1 MAQDLESIIELLR
14 EMQNTNKTSSESFDK
29 VLSGISKKLGSLD
42 KSSISE
48 DLLKD
53 YLNKLSRTMD
63 EKYST
68 TILKFSD
75 IENAIKALFSAQN
88 EHVKNKD
95 MRELFDIF
103 TKSLN
108 NFYSEE
114 RQQKAILSSIE
125 ARIKEISSDKS
136 DKEDI
141 VRTITLLRND
151 FENLN
156 HSYKNAIDSV
166 SSDLKTIISSMGK
179 LEKSNNNDNINGQI
193 EIIYKASSDIVNYLN
208 AIEKKESNLEKL
220 ISETATSENLKLTQG
235 FIDTIIKNTQEISEQ
250 IKNLADKSDVE
261 GLQNAAAIFNNK
273 IDQTVTKELFSKIT
287 KTTDEIISQT
297 EEVKQLLAE
306 VTKNIENIP
315 STNLLEDALHNL
327 YKKLDVLKHDI
338 TQVDTRENI
347 KDVSNKI
354 SNLEDELSTIKNI
367 ILDVNDALSMKIFDE
382 INKISFEDQSTDIK
396 NHVSKMLETLPQRE
410 DIEKILENYEQY
422 KKSIDEI
429 LKRNDIIADRLDS
442 LPNHNDMDSLNQNQL
457 SLVENLQEVADKTD
471 IETLASKTDEIE
483 EMIDNLNFDN
493 EFERIYDK
501 ASAIGDW
508 LVTSKIKETSEE
520 ILSKIPEK
528 GMQKDVL
535 DILHTSKRI
544 ANDLEELSKNTDVK
558 KVKTTVADVYSM
570 IEDLKIEFLN
580 TVEVRN
586 DSIIVILSELQKS
599 VSEIISIDDFERFT
613 QDLKAFVTNSID
625 NYNEIS
631 TDLTSIKEYQNAII
645 EKLNNLNFDNLV
657 EVLANN
663 NISNK
668 GENLNLSEYIESVLK
683 NTTKNIDSNIIEI
696 KELLEN
702 NKSDIYEL
710 EKSSTKTLD
719 NIGKY
724 IQEIKNLFDQK
735 EDFGR
740 YTDLSET
747 ISSIEE
753 KISEIKTFNPEDL
766 SLIISKIDSLK
777 GLTATA
783 NEIPSSD
790 LVNSFAEIREIKEQ
804 INALGKTF
812 SSMNFEN
819 DTEKSNTAS
828 FISDKLAEI
837 SDDLSKAIE
846 CFDEKLQAG
855 FAYNA
860 ELIEEKTALLLELIK
875 ELRHNNSD
883 DIGLYERLTVADN
896 KLIDCKQELEL
907 VNTDIINSLNSKNEQ
922 LLQEIIQVKELM
934 SNTMTSK
941 SFEPTENLSSLKDE
955 LVVVHEAIQD
965 DLAECTKYSQSTYDR
980 IEDIYTKISNEI
992 STSEINIRD
1001 FILNDIDTVLIKI
1014 DNLKTELEDSLNFMT
1029 PPNAGQMEEYKEFA
1043 GDIKSFKKAQK
1054 ALLDEAA
1061 QDIKSTL
1068 SEQMTLQ
1075 HEELK
1080 SLLSVSINN
1089 QEIIEAINNLQA
1101 SFAEKID
1108 YSDISIEDADFGTNE
1123 FEREFETPKINS
1135 DVLAELKNDFE
1146 NFSKQIEDLSDKNP
1160 EISEVLNLIKTKLNS
1175 IEQNSDSSSDE
1186 IDITEFMFDEDENK
1200 TSDNFDIIKA
1210 LNLLKEDIEN
1220 LNKRIEEVIPQS
1232 ERIQVSKALSSNSE
1246 NSELTDFNDQI
1257 SKITQAI
1264 NNEWAQKI
1272 KEYLADNEIK
1282 SMLELINNKIDIL
1295 AQTDSQ
1301 DWVDEIRDTLTE
1313 LIETNSGINSTSN
1326 EQIQTT
1332 LDAINS
1338 KIDVLATVDHSEDL
1352 EDIKFILDTID
1363 NKLNNPAE
1371 NVDKKLSDS
1380 DAKITKM
1387 LETLNHKIDILA
1399 DADNSETIS
1408 VLDEV
1413 RDLILDQQ
1421 NSLEKLDNNSNTE
1434 TFKKCLE
1441 ELSTEVN
1448 SINAGNSN
1456 EIQKSLKEMK
1466 ESIMAAVV
1474 SIFEQ
1479 VSFIEESEDIKD
1491 FVEEKTD
1498 EINKNLEIV
1507 TKQLK
1512 QITNASE
1519 DPDYTYSMQ
1528 DIESDLAK
1536 LRMAL
1541 SELRETESETQ
1552 NDQLTYILDNINQ
1565 IGSSV
1570 AGLQNSISD
1579 KESVNAI
1586 NDGLTA
1592 FGQNIS
1598 TKFDNVTQLL
1608 EKSHHSDKVMRQAL
1622 IYMGEWI
1629 DSTSVSMNKISTNSD
1644 EIIDVKQALNSLKS
1658 SIPEQT
1664 EILNSLEE
1672 KFNEQQE
1679 RLAYFEKHITK
1690 ISNIENRFE
1699 EQQERIDRLESSIE
1713 RILNAVEE
1721 LDDSK
1726 VTRKIDK
1733 IEKQLV
1739 KLSSNIEKLAS
1750 YVDE

>member
-1 MAQDLESIIELLR
+1 MAQDLESIVELLR
-14 EMQNTNKTSSESFDK
+14 EMQNTNRTSSESFDK
-29 VLSGISKKLGSLD
+29 VLSGISNKLKTID
-42 KSSISE
+42 QNSISE

-68 TILKFSD
+68 TILKFTD
-75 IENAIKALFSAQN
+75 IENAIKALFSAQE

-95 MRELFDIF
+95 MKELFDIF

-114 RQQKAILSSIE
+114 RQQKAILAGIE
-125 ARIKEISSDKS
+125 TRITEISSDKS

-156 HSYKNAIDSV
+156 HSYKNAIDNV
-166 SSDLKTIISSMGK
+166 SSDLKTILSSMIK
-179 LEKSNNNDNINGQI
+179 LEQTNINDKVSGQI
-193 EIIYKASSDIVNYLN
+193 DIIYKASSDIVNYLN
-208 AIEKKESNLEKL
+208 SIEKKESNLEKL
-220 ISETATSENLKLTQG
+220 ISETATSESLKLTQG
-235 FIDTIIKNTQEISEQ
+235 FIDTIIKNTQEISVQ
-250 IKNLADKSDVE
+250 IQNLADKSDIA

-273 IDQTVTKELFSKIT
+273 IDQTATKELFSKIN

-297 EEVKQLLAE
+297 EEVKQILAD

-315 STNLLEDALHNL
+315 DTNLLEDALHNL
-327 YKKLDVLKHDI
+327 YKKLDTLKHDI
-338 TQVDTRENI
+338 TQIDTRENV
-347 KDVSNKI
+347 KDISNKI

-367 ILDVNDALSMKIFDE
+367 VIDLNEALSVKIFDS
-382 INKISFEDQSTDIK
+382 INKISFEDQSYEIK
-396 NHVSKMLETLPQRE
+396 NHVSKMLAMLPQKE
-410 DIEKILENYEQY
+410 DIDRILENYEQHKESIEELL
-422 KKSIDEI
+422 KK
-429 LKRNDIIADRLDS
+429 NDIIADRLDS
-442 LPNHNDMDSLNQNQL
+442 LPDHNDMDTLNQNQL
-457 SLVENLQEVADKTD
+457 SLVENLQEVANKTD
-471 IETLASKTDEIE
+471 IESLSSKTDEIE

-501 ASAIGDW
+501 TSSIGDW
-508 LVTSKIKETSEE
+508 LLNSKIKENSEE

-535 DILHTSKRI
+535 DILNTSKRI

-570 IEDLKIEFLN
+570 IEELKIEFIN
-580 TVEVRN
+580 TVEIRN

-599 VSEIISIDDFERFT
+599 VSEILTADDFERFT
-613 QDLKAFVTNSID
+613 QDLKAFVNNSID
-625 NYNEIS
+625 NHNEIS

-645 EKLNNLNFDNLV
+645 EKLNKINFDNLV
-657 EVLANN
+657 EVLNN
-663 NISNK
+663 SDNVRK
-668 GENLNLSEYIESVLK
+668 EENTKLSEYIESILEK
-683 NTTKNIDSNIIEI
+683 TTKNVDTNILEI
-696 KELLEN
+696 KEILEN
-702 NKSDIYEL
+702 NKSEIHEL
-710 EKSSTKTLD
+710 EKASNKAIN
-719 NIGKY
+719 NIDKY
-724 IQEIKNLFDQK
+724 IQEIKNIFEVKGSFDN
-735 EDFGR
+735 
-740 YTDLSET
+740 YSDLEKKLNN
-747 ISSIEE
+747 IEN
-753 KISEIKTFNPEDL
+753 KVSAIKTFNTEDL
-766 SLIISKIDSLK
+766 SQIISKFEDLQI
-777 GLTATA
+777 TASA
-783 NEIPSSD
+783 DNKIPSAN
-790 LVNSFAEIREIKEQ
+790 LEESFKEIKEIKEQ
-804 INALGKTF
+804 LNSLGETFNSLDFEKGSDKNNA
-812 SSMNFEN
+812 
-819 DTEKSNTAS
+819 AS
-828 FISDKLAEI
+828 FISEKLAEI
-837 SDDLSKAIE
+837 SNDLSNTTE

-860 ELIEEKTALLLELIK
+860 ELIEEKTSLLLKLIK

-907 VNTDIINSLNSKNEQ
+907 VNTDIINGLNAKNEQ
-922 LLQEIIQVKELM
+922 LLQEIVQIKELIA
-934 SNTMTSK
+934 NTMS
-941 SFEPTENLSSLKDE
+941 SQAFQPTEELSSIKEE
-955 LVVVHEAIQD
+955 LDVFHETIQD
-965 DLAECTKYSQSTYDR
+965 DLAEYTKYSKSTYDK

-992 STSEINIRD
+992 TANETNIRD
-1001 FILNDIDTVLIKI
+1001 FILNDIDSVLIKI
-1014 DNLKTELEDSLNFMT
+1014 DNLKSDLEESLNIMT
-1029 PPNAGQMEEYKEFA
+1029 PPTAEQMAEYQSFA
-1043 GDIKSFKKAQK
+1043 GDISLFKKTQK
-1054 ALLDEAA
+1054 ALLAETA
-1061 QDIKSTL
+1061 QDIKSAL
-1068 SEQMTLQ
+1068 SEQMNRQ

-1089 QEIIEAINNLQA
+1089 KEIIEAINNLQNC
-1101 SFAEKID
+1101 FAQKFELAETPLEN
-1108 YSDISIEDADFGTNE
+1108 SDFAANE
-1123 FEREFETPKINS
+1123 FEQEFETEKINS
-1135 DVLAELKNDFE
+1135 KVLDELKNDFD

-1160 EISEVLNLIKTKLNS
+1160 EILEVLTLIKNKLNS
-1175 IEQNSDSSSDE
+1175 IDKNTDNVPED
-1186 IDITEFMFDEDENK
+1186 IDISEILVDENK
-1200 TSDNFDIIKA
+1200 NTDNFDIVKA
-1210 LNLLKEDIEN
+1210 LDLLKQDIED
-1220 LNKRIEEVIPQS
+1220 LNKRIGEIIPQDAQLEVS
-1232 ERIQVSKALSSNSE
+1232 ETLTNTKDNSNLS
-1246 NSELTDFNDQI
+1246 DFDDKIDQI
-1257 SKITQAI
+1257 VQII
-1264 NNEWAQKI
+1264 NNEWAKQI
-1272 KEYLADNEIK
+1272 KEYLADSEIK

-1301 DWVDEIRDTLTE
+1301 DWIDEIRDTLTDLLE
-1313 LIETNSGINSTSN
+1313 NNNNTTSN

-1332 LDAINS
+1332 LDAINN
-1338 KIDVLATVDHSEDL
+1338 KIDILATVDHTDDI

-1363 NKLNNPAE
+1363 SKLNE
-1371 NVDKKLSDS
+1371 TSDDSDKKLSDS

-1399 DADNSETIS
+1399 SADNSETIS
-1408 VLDEV
+1408 ALDEV
-1413 RDLILDQQ
+1413 RDLILYQQ
-1421 NSLEKLDNNSNTE
+1421 DNLEKLDNNSNTE

-1448 SINAGNSN
+1448 NINSGNSG
-1456 EIQKSLKEMK
+1456 EIQKSLKDMK
-1466 ESIMAAVV
+1466 ESIMSAVV

-1479 VSFIEESEDIKD
+1479 VSFIEETEDIKD

-1498 EINKNLEIV
+1498 EINKSLEFV
-1507 TKQLK
+1507 TQQLK
-1512 QITNASE
+1512 QITNTSE

-1541 SELRETESETQ
+1541 SELKESENEAQ

-1579 KESVNAI
+1579 KESFNII
-1586 NDGLTA
+1586 NEGLAA

-1608 EKSHHSDKVMRQAL
+1608 EKSHNSDKVMRQAL

-1629 DSTSVSMNKISTNSD
+1629 DSASISMNKISTNSD
-1644 EIIDVKQALNSLKS
+1644 EIIDVKQAINSLKS

-1721 LDDSK
+1721 FDDSK

-1733 IEKQLV
+1733 IDKQLV